1 MNHLVCYGLRG
12 GVGTTSVVAALGF
25 ALHELQQRVL
35 LVDWSADNMLG
46 LHFNCPLPDVGA
58 THSVELESRAWQ
70 ALPDLHVLT
79 GPASAAHDL
88 EPLQDWLAVQQQENQ
103 PYDWILFD
111 AATASRANRLQD
123 SLPEAGCLAIT
134 NVDAASHV
142 LVHQHM
148 RTSRVPLL
156 VNRFTPESRLQSDV
170 LMVWRHRSQP
180 AVIPVILHRD
190 EAWDEALAH
199 KLPVGL
205 HRPQSQ
211 AAHEVQSLAIWCL
224 AQEGA
229 RGL

>member
-1 MNHLVCYGLRG
+1 MNSLVCYGLRG

-25 ALHELQQRVL
+25 ALHEMQQRVL

-46 LHFNCPLPDVGA
+46 LHFNCPLPNAEVTHNVG
-58 THSVELESRAWQ
+58 LEGRAWQ
-70 ALPDLHVLT
+70 VFPGLHVLT
-79 GPASAAHDL
+79 GPAVESLDQ
-88 EPLQDWLAVQQQENQ
+88 LQDWLATQQQKTQ
-103 PYDWILFD
+103 PYDWVVFD
-111 AATASRANRLQD
+111 AATSARASSLQER
-123 SLPEAGCLAIT
+123 LPEARCLAVT

-142 LVHQHM
+142 LVHQHLH
-148 RTSRVPLL
+148 TSMAPLL
-156 VNRFTPESRLQSDV
+156 VNRFVPESRLQSDV